1 MAKDENKESEIRGD
15 EQEIVDQ
22 RLPVWRPQDAD
33 REYYRY
39 ETKKRIQHYTVPPQ
53 TIFRPAKPTPTIRDA
68 EHEFC
73 ELQRRANI
81 MNGRTHSNVVSMTL
95 NDYRVA
101 PGVMF
106 MTRSDPQLTFSQRSM
121 KLNAVCWEKL
131 GQQKYVEFLYH
142 PVLEVIAVRSCNA
155 TNPNAV
161 LWDETKKSGLQ
172 LCTSAFSNAVYDKL
186 DWMRKYKFRFR
197 GVTRVRGGEKIIFF
211 FLDEPQILVGKDK
224 KHLDAM
230 DTSDSTVKYIPY
242 KESEC
247 GEAAGLTAGIAY
259 PENWQEQV
267 GVSYEIKQQRGRVLD
282 AVSSADIRNHGT
294 KVVNPF
300 IGVIPTH
307 GELEDELEQIYEAM

>member
-1 MAKDENKESEIRGD
+1 M
-15 EQEIVDQ
+15 
-22 RLPVWRPQDAD
+22 
-33 REYYRY
+33 
-39 ETKKRIQHYTVPPQ
+39 
-53 TIFRPAKPTPTIRDA
+53 
-68 EHEFC
+68 
-73 ELQRRANI
+73 
-81 MNGRTHSNVVSMTL
+81 
-95 NDYRVA
+95 
-101 PGVMF
+101 
-106 MTRSDPQLTFSQRSM
+106 
-121 KLNAVCWEKL
+121 
-131 GQQKYVEFLYH
+131 
-142 PVLEVIAVRSCNA
+142 
-155 TNPNAV
+155 
-161 LWDETKKSGLQ
+161 
-172 LCTSAFSNAVYDKL
+172 
-186 DWMRKYKFRFR
+186 
-197 GVTRVRGGEKIIFF
+197 
-211 FLDEPQILVGKDK
+211 VGKDK

>member
-1 MAKDENKESEIRGD
+1 
-15 EQEIVDQ
+15 
-22 RLPVWRPQDAD
+22 
-33 REYYRY
+33 
-39 ETKKRIQHYTVPPQ
+39 
-53 TIFRPAKPTPTIRDA
+53 
-68 EHEFC
+68 
-73 ELQRRANI
+73 
-81 MNGRTHSNVVSMTL
+81 
-95 NDYRVA
+95 
-101 PGVMF
+101 
-106 MTRSDPQLTFSQRSM
+106 
-121 KLNAVCWEKL
+121 
-131 GQQKYVEFLYH
+131 
-142 PVLEVIAVRSCNA
+142 
-155 TNPNAV
+155 
-161 LWDETKKSGLQ
+161 
-172 LCTSAFSNAVYDKL
+172 
-186 DWMRKYKFRFR
+186 MRKYKFRFR

-259 PENWQEQV
+259 PEIWQEQV